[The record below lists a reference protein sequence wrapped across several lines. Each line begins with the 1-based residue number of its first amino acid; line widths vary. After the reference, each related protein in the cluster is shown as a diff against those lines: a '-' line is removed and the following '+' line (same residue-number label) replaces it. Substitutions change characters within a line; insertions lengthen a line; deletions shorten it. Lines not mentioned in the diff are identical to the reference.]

1 MSKKK
6 LIEKRLP
13 LHELS
18 ASAMTDKAHKGH
30 PGNLHLWW
38 NRSPITSSS
47 ALLFAALTEEDNSDA
62 ERLITQIAT
71 DDKQA
76 FQTAKKTISSLK
88 KVKIADPF
96 SGFGG
101 LTIAAERIGAPV
113 VSGDLNSVAALLTKA
128 AAEMPALFAHQAA
141 VHLDS

>member
-1 MSKKK
+1 MIGGCGLSKKK

-18 ASAMTDKAHKGH
+18 ASAMTDKVHKGH

-38 NRSPITSSS
+38 NRSPITSSA
-47 ALLFAALTEEDNSDA
+47 ALLFAALSDEDDTDA
-62 ERLITQIAT
+62 ESLITQIAA

-76 FQTAKKTISSLK
+76 FQTAKNNISILK

-101 LTIAAERIGAPV
+101 LTIAAEQIGASV
-113 VSGDLNSVAALLTKA
+113 VSADLNSVDRKS
-128 AAEMPALFAHQAA
+128 
-141 VHLDS
+141 VV